1 MSEGLKG
8 TEILV
13 KCLKEEN
20 VKHIFGFPG
29 GSLIPLY
36 NELYEET
43 DVRNILV
50 RHEQGAVHAADGYAR
65 VSGNTGVCMATSG
78 PGATNLI
85 TGLLNATMDSIPLVA
100 FTGQVATKAI
110 GTDAFQEADT
120 FGITM
125 PITKHNFLVKSV
137 DRLSWTIKGAFKI
150 ANSGRKGAVVIDLPN
165 DVQQSK
171 SKEYHHGEVKFA
183 GYNPNI
189 VPNPLQLKRIAQKL
203 IEAERPLILA
213 GGGIIHANASDDL
226 RLLAEYLGAGVVTTL
241 MGKGAIP
248 ENHPLSLGMV
258 GMHGRLGANKMIN
271 SCDALLVIGCRFS
284 DRTTGWGLDSF
295 APGAIKIHCD
305 IDSSELNKNIPV
317 DFPLVGDASLV
328 IRNLIK
334 FIKKYEDVK
343 KDTNVWGKRV
353 NQLHGMCEECETT
366 KHKEGKL
373 TPEVIIKTINNF
385 LDDNA
390 IVTTEVGQNQMFAA
404 HYYITRKPRQFI
416 SSGGLGTMG
425 FGFPAAIGAKVAK
438 PDSQVLDIAGD
449 GSFLMVCQELATAV
463 AEDIPVVVAVLNNSF
478 LGMVRQWQE
487 LFWDK
492 RYSGTKL
499 GTIPDFVKLAESFG
513 AYGERV
519 ESVSDIEKALK
530 NAFDSGVVSVLDF
543 KIESETNILPMIPPG
558 GRVDEMIGVGR
569 CQHK

>member
-1 MSEGLKG
+1 MSDGLKG
-8 TEILV
+8 TEIVV

-20 VKHIFGFPG
+20 VKNIFGFPG
-29 GSLIPLY
+29 GQLIPLY
-36 NELYEET
+36 DQLYEET

-50 RHEQGAVHAADGYAR
+50 RHEQGAAHAADGYAR
-65 VSGNTGVCMATSG
+65 ASGDPGVCMATSG

-85 TGLLNATMDSIPLVA
+85 TGLLNATMDSIPVVA
-100 FTGQVATKAI
+100 FTAQVPTKAI

-125 PITKHNFLVKSV
+125 PITKHNFLVKST
-137 DRLSWTIKGAFKI
+137 DHLSWTIKGAFKI
-150 ANSGRKGAVVIDLPN
+150 ANTGRKGAVVIDLPN
-165 DVQQSK
+165 DVQQK
-171 SKEYHHGEVKFA
+171 TSKEYHHGEVKFA
-183 GYNPNI
+183 GYNPSI

-203 IEAERPLILA
+203 VEAERPLILA
-213 GGGIIHANASDDL
+213 GGGVILANASEDL
-226 RLLAEYLGAGVVTTL
+226 RILAEYLGAGVATTL

-271 SCDALLVIGCRFS
+271 NCDVLFVIGCRFS
-284 DRTTGWGLDSF
+284 DRTTGWGLESF
-295 APGAIKIHCD
+295 APDAVKIHCD

-317 DFPLVGDASLV
+317 EFPLVGDANLV
-328 IRNLIK
+328 IKDLIK

-343 KDTNVWGKRV
+343 KDTNIWRKRV
-353 NQLHGMCEECETT
+353 NQLHGMCEECEVV
-366 KHKEGKL
+366 KKKENKL
-373 TPEVIIKTINNF
+373 TPELIIKTINNF

-404 HYYITRKPRQFI
+404 HYYITKKPRQFI

-449 GSFLMVCQELATAV
+449 GSFLMVCQELATAMT
-463 AEDIPVVVAVLNNSF
+463 ENIPVVVAILNNSF

-487 LFWDK
+487 LFWEK

-519 ESVSDIEKALK
+519 EKASDIEKALK

-543 KIESETNILPMIPPG
+543 KIDPETNILPMIPPG

-569 CQHK
+569 CRHK

>member
-1 MSEGLKG
+1 MNEGLKG
-8 TEILV
+8 TEIVV

-29 GSLIPLY
+29 GQLIPLY
-36 NELYEET
+36 DQLYEET
-43 DVRNILV
+43 DIRSILV
-50 RHEQGAVHAADGYAR
+50 RHEQGAAHAADGYAR
-65 VSGNTGVCMATSG
+65 ASGNPGVCMATSG

-85 TGLLNATMDSIPLVA
+85 TGLLNATMDSIPVVA
-100 FTGQVATKAI
+100 FTAQVPTKAI

-125 PITKHNFLVKSV
+125 PITKHNFLVKST

-150 ANSGRKGAVVIDLPN
+150 ANTGRKGAVVIDLPN
-165 DVQQSK
+165 DVQQK
-171 SKEYHHGEVKFA
+171 RSKEYHHGEVKFT
-183 GYNPNI
+183 GYNPSI

-203 IEAERPLILA
+203 VEAERPLILA
-213 GGGIIHANASDDL
+213 GGGVILANASEDL
-226 RLLAEYLGAGVVTTL
+226 RILAEYLGAGVATTL

-271 SCDALLVIGCRFS
+271 NCDVLLVIGCRFS
-284 DRTTGWGLDSF
+284 DRTTGWGLESF
-295 APGAIKIHCD
+295 APDAIKIHCD
-305 IDSSELNKNIPV
+305 IDSSELNKNMTV
-317 DFPLVGDASLV
+317 DFPLVGDANLV
-328 IRNLIK
+328 IKDLIK

-343 KDTNVWGKRV
+343 KDTNIWRKRV
-353 NQLHGMCEECETT
+353 NQLHSMCEECEVV
-366 KHKEGKL
+366 KHKENKL
-373 TPEVIIKTINNF
+373 TPEVIIKTINDF

-404 HYYITRKPRQFI
+404 HYYITKKPRQFI

-425 FGFPAAIGAKVAK
+425 FGFPAAIGAKIAK
-438 PDSQVLDIAGD
+438 PESQVLDIAGD
-449 GSFLMVCQELATAV
+449 GSFLMVCQELATAMT
-463 AEDIPVVVAVLNNSF
+463 ENIPVVVAILNNSY

-492 RYSGTKL
+492 RYSKTKL
-499 GTIPDFVKLAESFG
+499 GTLPDFVKLAESFR

-519 ESVSDIEKALK
+519 EKASDIKKALK

-558 GRVDEMIGVGR
+558 GRVDEMIGVER
-569 CQHK
+569 CKHK